1 MSETQKPDAIELPSE
16 DSVLAYTQHKRQ
28 QIANQLLAD
37 GKLPEDPKMAKL
49 ALDVLDG
56 MDRAA
61 LGRKRI
67 KVEEQANKN
76 QEHAAGLIAEIL
88 HKVSSNRHPS
98 LTIDVNVE
106 PPRLSD
112 DIPAPELVDGETS
125 PIGSGNETYE
135 TFTAR
140 MYPQTQD

>member
-1 MSETQKPDAIELPSE
+1 MSDAEKQDVIELPSE
-16 DSVLAYTQHKRQ
+16 NSILAYTQNKLQ

-37 GKLPEDPKMAKL
+37 CKLPDDPKIAKL

-67 KVEEQANKN
+67 KVEEQANKS

-88 HKVSSNRHPS
+88 QKVGNNRHPS
-98 LTIDVNVE
+98 LTIDVYAE
-106 PPRLSD
+106 PPRLGD
-112 DIPAPELVDGETS
+112 DIPHPELVDGETS
-125 PIGSGNETYE
+125 PIGAGNETYE

-140 MYPQTQD
+140 MYPQNQ